1 MSAPF
6 LILIAAS
13 LALGSCEQTHGSE
26 STSPAESPPGGSIKQ
41 QTERCWII
49 DPGLPGIEKMEV
61 STKVEFDRSG
71 AVTSA
76 TVMVDKDKLGD
87 INYAKFVESA
97 RRAIL
102 NCSPYTFPARAP
114 YEAWK
119 TITFDFGFKEVL

>member
-1 MSAPF
+1 
-6 LILIAAS
+6 
-13 LALGSCEQTHGSE
+13 
-26 STSPAESPPGGSIKQ
+26 
-41 QTERCWII
+41 
-49 DPGLPGIEKMEV
+49 MEV
-61 STKVEFDRSG
+61 SIKVEFDRSG

-87 INYAKFVESA
+87 INCAKFVESA

-102 NCSPYTFPARAP
+102 FPARAP